1 MDKEDKSAEETKE
14 EKLPLWKKLSLFFK
28 RLFKRKEEPFPP
40 KLKWWEWVILWLS
53 YVVALFLLIYLIE
66 QLCLI
71 RVFSGFEK
79 NCSFLKEILCPCVCC
94 TYIAFGIV
102 LVVLIIDRV
111 VRHKLCVHKKQR
123 VDPSTVDAMIVE
135 ANTVEPR
142 LGKLE
147 EKKGSS
153 EIDNKNVKPDNF
165 LKKKEDL
172 NEEVKRLKNL
182 GNLGWTE
189 YQVLSLD
196 QMLVDFLKVDDL
208 ITNARL
214 RLAQLKD
221 YADGSSFPYEWEQYC
236 RWDQRINLAIDEIAR
251 ATEEN
256 TKITTGDQSPSEDGA
271 NKKDE
276 AAEKLRAELRTLL
289 EHIADYN
296 QSWDE
301 GSAIVGSIR
310 ICGVLGLFLLLLMGL
325 LPILHPEGS
334 KALGI
339 FNWGLLGIS
348 GAITAVLLSLRKSDL
363 VEVGNTEGK
372 KELWRAVLGTGLGL
386 VAGILVYSM
395 IAGGILSGT
404 MFPAVTF
411 FEQQESKDLALS
423 VFWAIASGY
432 SFEWV
437 FDRLRSAM
445 EGRS

>member
-1 MDKEDKSAEETKE
+1 MDEENKSIEESKGE
-14 EKLPLWKKLSLFFK
+14 EPSFK
-28 RLFKRKEEPFPP
+28 NSNGCCKRRDEPFPP
-40 KLKWWEWVILWLS
+40 KLKWWEWVILGLS
-53 YVVALFLLIYLIE
+53 YLFLVVALLYLIE

-71 RVFSGFEK
+71 RVFPGFEK
-79 NCSFLKEILCPCVCC
+79 NCSCLKEILCSCVCC

-102 LVVLIIDRV
+102 IAVIIIDRM
-111 VRHKLCVHKKQR
+111 VRRKLCVHKKQR
-123 VDPSTVDAMIVE
+123 VDPSTVDATTVE
-135 ANTVEPR
+135 ARTVEPR

-147 EKKGSS
+147 KKKDNG
-153 EIDNKNVKPDNF
+153 EIDDEGVKPDNF
-165 LKKKEDL
+165 LKKKKDL
-172 NEEVKRLKNL
+172 DDEVKRLENM
-182 GNLGWTE
+182 GNRGWTE

-236 RWDQRINLAIDEIAR
+236 RWEQRINLAIDEIER
-251 ATEEN
+251 ATEE
-256 TKITTGDQSPSEDGA
+256 ITEVTADGQSPMEDSA
-271 NKKDE
+271 TKRDK
-276 AAEKLRAELRTLL
+276 ASEKLRAELRTLL

-296 QSWDE
+296 QSWAE

-310 ICGVLGLFLLLLMGL
+310 ICGMLGLFLLLLMGL
-325 LPILHPEGS
+325 LPILHPSGD
-334 KALGI
+334 KVIGI

-404 MFPAVTF
+404 IFPAVTF
-411 FEQQESKDLALS
+411 FEQQESKNLALS
-423 VFWAIASGY
+423 IFWAIASGY
-432 SFEWV
+432 SLEWV

-445 EGRS
+445 EGGS